1 MFLLTSL
8 LAALQFLT
16 VMPPLIRRSF
26 TPRELGDA
34 VAWYPAVGLLLG
46 AVLWLVFATLSR
58 LLPNGPT
65 AALTLAAWLILTRAL
80 HFDGFLDTCDG
91 LFGGLTPERRLE
103 IMRDAH
109 VGAFAVAGGVLLLL
123 VKVSALQALPSP
135 GAALVLASVLGRWS
149 ISLLVVSFPYGRR
162 QGLGS
167 AVKDNASTGHLIL
180 AAISTA
186 ACGAL
191 IYGAWGLVAFLLATI
206 GALLFATYVL
216 RLLPG
221 LTGDIYGAACE
232 LCEAFVLLF
241 AIAIGGSFHG

>member
-26 TPRELGDA
+26 TPRELGGA

-80 HFDGFLDTCDG
+80 HFDGFLDACDG
-91 LFGGLTPERRLE
+91 LFGAFTSERRLI
-103 IMRDAH
+103 IMRDSH

-123 VKVSALQALPSP
+123 VKYSALQALPSIR
-135 GAALVLASVLGRWS
+135 AALVLAPILGRWT
-149 ISLLVVSFPYGRR
+149 ISLLLVGFPYGRKE
-162 QGLGS
+162 GLGRTL
-167 AVKDNASTGHLIL
+167 KDNARAGHLAL
-180 AAISTA
+180 AAIITI
-186 ACGAL
+186 ACAGFL
-191 IYGAWGLVAFLLATI
+191 SGAWGFV
-206 GALLFATYVL
+206 ALLVTTTGMLSLAVYLL

-221 LTGDIYGAACE
+221 LTGDIYGASCE
-232 LCEAFVLLF
+232 LAEVLVLLIF
-241 AIAIGGSFHG
+241 VAIGG